1 MKILIQCGDHFE
13 NIKRIYSLAIN
24 LKEAGHTP
32 IVMVYKNESEYFFI
46 SRGIDTISLNIK
58 KTHYLTKLKYKYK
71 NDNDYLGIPID
82 RVLDCDVRKNPHIL
96 SSTRKF
102 NTRLNAIRYIK
113 RVNEIVDEVSPD
125 VICIWN
131 GLTGLVA
138 NSLRLISDKRKL
150 KCYFLERGLY
160 KDSLFIDRS
169 GVNGFSNLSSI
180 NQAGLGCSVE
190 IKKIILKHR
199 KVFIPLQ
206 VQSDTNIIYNSPF
219 LTMREFILHIYE
231 LYSTLN
237 IELIVRPHPEEV
249 ETDLNLPNLPG
260 ITYTTENSVDYWI
273 ENTDA
278 TITINSTVGLESI
291 IKDKP
296 TFSFGRSIYSNKKA
310 SIDVKSGSE
319 IVNYFKK
326 GNYTSV
332 SGKHLLN
339 YIEDNHIITQD
350 QKCSVFNTISSDS
363 TFTVNEH
370 FKLFNHIKILPS
382 EYEKQRR
389 NILLNVKSNITG
401 KSKIHIYTDI
411 SHNDSLNLTY
421 RKLNEPINIEYIQ
434 RQLRELL
441 ERSVDKNNISIS
453 RTKKNSVNAINIY
466 LSKKPK
472 INTHNKWDVVVDK
485 YFNVII

>member
-113 RVNEIVDEVSPD
+113 RVSEIVDEVSPD

-180 NQAGLGCSVE
+180 NQAGLGCTTA
-190 IKKIILKHR
+190 
-199 KVFIPLQ
+199 
-206 VQSDTNIIYNSPF
+206 VQS
-219 LTMREFILHIYE
+219 
-231 LYSTLN
+231 
-237 IELIVRPHPEEV
+237 
-249 ETDLNLPNLPG
+249 
-260 ITYTTENSVDYWI
+260 
-273 ENTDA
+273 
-278 TITINSTVGLESI
+278 
-291 IKDKP
+291 
-296 TFSFGRSIYSNKKA
+296 
-310 SIDVKSGSE
+310 SE
-319 IVNYFKK
+319 
-326 GNYTSV
+326 
-332 SGKHLLN
+332 
-339 YIEDNHIITQD
+339 
-350 QKCSVFNTISSDS
+350 
-363 TFTVNEH
+363 
-370 FKLFNHIKILPS
+370 
-382 EYEKQRR
+382 
-389 NILLNVKSNITG
+389 
-401 KSKIHIYTDI
+401 
-411 SHNDSLNLTY
+411 
-421 RKLNEPINIEYIQ
+421 
-434 RQLRELL
+434 
-441 ERSVDKNNISIS
+441 
-453 RTKKNSVNAINIY
+453 
-466 LSKKPK
+466 
-472 INTHNKWDVVVDK
+472 
-485 YFNVII
+485 

>member
-113 RVNEIVDEVSPD
+113 RVSEIVDEVSPD

-231 LYSTLN
+231 L
-237 IELIVRPHPEEV
+237 
-249 ETDLNLPNLPG
+249 
-260 ITYTTENSVDYWI
+260 
-273 ENTDA
+273 
-278 TITINSTVGLESI
+278 
-291 IKDKP
+291 
-296 TFSFGRSIYSNKKA
+296 
-310 SIDVKSGSE
+310 
-319 IVNYFKK
+319 
-326 GNYTSV
+326 
-332 SGKHLLN
+332 
-339 YIEDNHIITQD
+339 
-350 QKCSVFNTISSDS
+350 
-363 TFTVNEH
+363 
-370 FKLFNHIKILPS
+370 
-382 EYEKQRR
+382 
-389 NILLNVKSNITG
+389 
-401 KSKIHIYTDI
+401 
-411 SHNDSLNLTY
+411 
-421 RKLNEPINIEYIQ
+421 
-434 RQLRELL
+434 
-441 ERSVDKNNISIS
+441 
-453 RTKKNSVNAINIY
+453 
-466 LSKKPK
+466 
-472 INTHNKWDVVVDK
+472 
-485 YFNVII
+485 

>member
-1 MKILIQCGDHFE
+1 MKVLIQCGDHYE
-13 NIKRIYSLAIN
+13 NIKRIFSLAKN
-24 LKEAGHTP
+24 LKEIGYTP
-32 IVMVYKNESEYFFI
+32 IVMVYKNEAEYYFI

-58 KTHYLTKLKYKYK
+58 KTHFLTKFRFKYKHE
-71 NDNDYLGIPID
+71 NNYLGIPID
-82 RVLDCDVRKNPHIL
+82 RVLDCDVRKNPYIL

-113 RVNEIVDEVSPD
+113 RVNEIIDEVSPD

-138 NSLRLISDKRKL
+138 NSLRLISNKRNI

-180 NQAGLGCSVE
+180 NQAGIGCSVVT
-190 IKKIILKHR
+190 KKIKTKHR

-219 LTMREFILHIYE
+219 LTMREFVLNIYD
-231 LYSTLN
+231 LYSALN
-237 IELIVRPHPEEV
+237 IELVVRPHPEEV
-249 ETDLNLPNLPG
+249 ENNLNLPNLPG

-326 GNYTSV
+326 GNYASV
-332 SGKHLLN
+332 SGKDLLN
-339 YIEDNHIITQD
+339 YIETNHIITKD
-350 QKCSVFNTISSDS
+350 KRCNVFNSISTDS
-363 TFTVNEH
+363 TLTKNGCFEI
-370 FKLFNHIKILPS
+370 FNHIKTQPL
-382 EYEKQRR
+382 EYEKQKI
-389 NILLNVKSNITG
+389 NTLLNIKKMVTR
-401 KSKIHIYTDI
+401 KSKFHVYTDI
-411 SHNDSLNLTY
+411 SHLDSLNLTY

-434 RQLRELL
+434 RQIRELL

-453 RTKKNSVNAINIY
+453 RTKKNSVDAINIY

-472 INTHNKWDVVVDK
+472 IKASDKWDIIVDK